1 MKSTAKGEGRALS
14 FVAFGC
20 YVLALT
26 ACGAATYALA
36 ALSQAA
42 YGNLGQGLHMTASQF

>member
-1 MKSTAKGEGRALS
+1 MKITMKVEERALS

-20 YVLALT
+20 YVFALT
-26 ACGAATYALA
+26 ACGAATYALV

-42 YGNLGQGLHMTASQF
+42 YGNLGQGLYLTASQL

>member
-1 MKSTAKGEGRALS
+1 MKSTTKREDRALS

-20 YVLALT
+20 YVFALT
-26 ACGAATYALA
+26 ACGAAAYALV

-42 YGNLGQGLHMTASQF
+42 YGNLGRGLYLTASQF

>member
-1 MKSTAKGEGRALS
+1 MKSTTKMEDRALS

-26 ACGAATYALA
+26 ACGAATYALV
-36 ALSQAA
+36 ALSQMV
-42 YGNLGQGLHMTASQF
+42 YGNLGQGLYLTASQF